1 MIERLMD
8 MERSYGEPEYS
19 KLSHQITQL
28 RQALEQ
34 QLNQEG
40 LADLERLTEAY
51 IRQGNVLL
59 SDGFA
64 EGFWS
69 AINLALE
76 HYMQNHRIYSN
87 PRNYQ
92 GIPAAENQPA
102 QSEGRISEKASA
114 IPCGS

>member
-28 RQALEQ
+28 RQVLEQ

-76 HYMQNHRIYSN
+76 HYMQNHRI
-87 PRNYQ
+87 
-92 GIPAAENQPA
+92 
-102 QSEGRISEKASA
+102 
-114 IPCGS
+114 

>member
-40 LADLERLTEAY
+40 LTSIKR
-51 IRQGNVLL
+51 
-59 SDGFA
+59 
-64 EGFWS
+64 
-69 AINLALE
+69 
-76 HYMQNHRIYSN
+76 
-87 PRNYQ
+87 
-92 GIPAAENQPA
+92 
-102 QSEGRISEKASA
+102 
-114 IPCGS
+114 